1 MQQLNQGGA
10 GGVMLMPLQLQ
21 LRPTPWGEIADV
33 VTRCL
38 IVTAAAAAAATT
50 NDDDDD
56 TAAAASH
63 TLQ

>member
-33 VTRCL
+33 VTRCFM
-38 IVTAAAAAAATT
+38 ITAAAAAATY
-50 NDDDDD
+50 DDDAAA
-56 TAAAASH
+56 AAAASH